1 MRLLLDTHILLW
13 ALDTPQRLPAP
24 LRERLESPAN
34 DVYFSA
40 ASIWEIAIKFTLG
53 RIDFS
58 YAPEDIAQGALSTG
72 FIELPVSAEHAA
84 GIAHLPPHHADPFD
98 RLLIAQ
104 TLALPAR
111 LVTADATLAAYS
123 ELVELVA

>member
-13 ALDTPQRLPAP
+13 ALDTPQRLPAA

-40 ASIWEIAIKFTLG
+40 ASIWEIAVKFALG
-53 RIDFS
+53 RVNFS
-58 YAPEDIAQGALSTG
+58 YAPQDIADGALATG
-72 FIELPVSAEHAA
+72 FIEIPVSAEQAA
-84 GIAHLPPHHADPFD
+84 GVVRLPPHHSDPFD

-111 LVTADATLAAYS
+111 LVTADAKLAVYS
-123 ELVELVA
+123 DLVECVA

>member
-13 ALDTPQRLPAP
+13 ALDTPQRLPAA

-40 ASIWEIAIKFTLG
+40 ASIWEIAIKFALG
-53 RIDFS
+53 KVHFS
-58 YAPEDIAQGALSTG
+58 YAPQDIADGARATG
-72 FIELPVSAEHAA
+72 FIEIPVSAEHAA
-84 GIAHLPPHHADPFD
+84 GTVRLPPHHSDPFD

-111 LVTADATLAAYS
+111 LVTADSKLAVYS
-123 ELVELVA
+123 DLVECIA